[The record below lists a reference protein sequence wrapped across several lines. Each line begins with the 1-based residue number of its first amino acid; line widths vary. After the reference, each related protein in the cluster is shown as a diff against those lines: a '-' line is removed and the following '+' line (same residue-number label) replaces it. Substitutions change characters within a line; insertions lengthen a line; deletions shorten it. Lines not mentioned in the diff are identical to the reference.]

1 MHFNNKY
8 INLGDSED
16 EIKDKINYNFNQILS
31 FAVGQEGLVGPKGA
45 TGIPGPSGKKGS
57 TGPTGNRAT
66 DWIRGNTFPSPS
78 ETQEFDLWVDDS
90 SGEGDVYE
98 RGSTAGSW
106 SYTGFSLYG
115 SNYFELYTSIV
126 GPIGSTDKSA
136 IGFKSNLIPNSSS
149 LVISDTVFSSSNIN
163 PNNSKLLISTEDQI
177 TNPILSFVKS
187 NGDTT
192 ISPSFRWKNTGS
204 SSYLIFDLPGDFN
217 LISLLDLSLS
227 SFETGSG
234 GDFFFRGTGYLLG
247 NTSGGISFDS
257 PFEIK
262 FQSINPFVFSS
273 LNFGIGTSQ
282 IYSNN
287 LTEISNLSTNLS
299 PAYSLASIPNSA
311 PNPIFNYRSGIR
323 INSDSPDHRVF
334 DFTGMDGHS
343 VLYGLPLGSV
353 SSGNHKQT
361 VFGASGGGA
370 AGSTGAPYSYHI
382 KRLKSLTGKPVNNL
396 RFYPYTSRN
405 SNPISGD
412 SVKTNVINLTDQSK
426 WDSNLIVFTTS
437 SSNLT
442 GDAYLYVP
450 SSPTDTLDPLYYS
463 GEGTEYRVYLNEE
476 ASSPTR
482 LIKGICYDYWFYSG
496 TSVSVRKIFIDLPS
510 PCTYIDLFWAFKGS
524 NTNPNGR
531 IFYKT
536 CSGSSGFLEMT
547 NSYPISGNSEF
558 NPASTPSGSP
568 SS

>member
-16 EIKDKINYNFNQILS
+16 VIKDKINYNFNQILS
-31 FAVGQEGLVGPKGA
+31 FAVGQEGLIGPKGA
-45 TGIPGPSGKKGS
+45 TGIPGPSGKRGN
-57 TGPTGNRAT
+57 TGPTGDRAT
-66 DWIRGNTFPSPS
+66 NWTRGTTFPPPS
-78 ETQEFDLWVDDS
+78 STQEFDLWIDDS
-90 SGEGDVYE
+90 SGVGDVYE
-98 RGSTAGSW
+98 RGSTSGSW
-106 SYTGFSLYG
+106 VYTGFSLYG

-136 IGFKSNLIPNSSS
+136 IGFKSNLISNSTS
-149 LVISDTVFSSSNIN
+149 LVISDSVFSSSDIN

-187 NGDTT
+187 NGDTS
-192 ISPSFRWKNTGS
+192 ISPNFRWKNAGS
-204 SSYLIFDLPGDFN
+204 SSYLIFDLPGEFN
-217 LISLLDLSLS
+217 LISLLDLSIS
-227 SFETGSG
+227 SFETAAG
-234 GDFFFRGTGYLLG
+234 GDFFFRGTGSLLG
-247 NTSGGISFDS
+247 NTNGGIFFDS

-262 FQSINPFVFSS
+262 FESINPFVFSS
-273 LNFGIGTSQ
+273 LNFGIGTSE

-299 PAYSLASIPNSA
+299 PAYSLASIPNPASS
-311 PNPIFNYRSGIR
+311 PIFNYRSGIR
-323 INSDSPDHRVF
+323 VNSDSEDYRVF
-334 DFTGMDGHS
+334 DFTGIGGYS
-343 VLYGLPLGSV
+343 VLYGLPSGEV

-361 VFGASGGGA
+361 VFGVTGGSS
-370 AGSTGAPYSYHI
+370 GSTGAPYSYHI
-382 KRLKSLTGKPVNNL
+382 KRIKSLTGKLIKNSL
-396 RFYPYTSRN
+396 KFYPYSSRN

-412 SVKTNVINLTDQSK
+412 SVKTNVIDLTDQSK

-442 GDAYLYVP
+442 GDVYLYVP
-450 SSPTDTLDPLYYS
+450 SSPLDTLDPLYYS
-463 GEGTEYRVYLNEE
+463 SEGTEYRVYLNEE

-482 LIKGICYDYWFYSG
+482 LIKGICYDYWFYLG
-496 TSVSVRKIFIDLPS
+496 TSVSVRRIFIDLPS
-510 PCTYIDLFWAFKGS
+510 PCPYVDFFWAFKGS

-558 NPASTPSGSP
+558 NPASIPSGSP